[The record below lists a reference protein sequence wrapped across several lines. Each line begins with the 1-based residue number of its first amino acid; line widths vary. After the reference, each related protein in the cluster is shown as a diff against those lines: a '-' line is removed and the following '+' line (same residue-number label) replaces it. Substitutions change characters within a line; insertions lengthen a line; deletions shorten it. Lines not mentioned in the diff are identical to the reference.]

1 MSCHYLTHFSAVCPH
16 FLLSYVAV
24 LWPCHLSK
32 IYPNRAYTVIP
43 QGGFAHLSRGVAES
57 QFFLTS
63 QLSHASGLGLL
74 KIWGG
79 VHGGGGGTYVPS
91 LNFKTH
97 CFMY

>member
-1 MSCHYLTHFSAVCPH
+1 MSHHYLTHFSAVCPH

-24 LWPCHLSK
+24 LRQCHLSK

-79 VHGGGGGTYVPS
+79 VHGGGGHMCLV
-91 LNFKTH
+91 
-97 CFMY
+97 